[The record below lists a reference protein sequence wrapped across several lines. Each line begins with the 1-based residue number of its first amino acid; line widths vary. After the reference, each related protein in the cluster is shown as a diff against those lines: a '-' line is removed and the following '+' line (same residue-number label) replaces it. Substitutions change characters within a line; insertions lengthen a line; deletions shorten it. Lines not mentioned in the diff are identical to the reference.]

1 MSKFKSSGFLS
12 IFGMFLTIL
21 GSIITGF
28 ADKKL
33 IEESVEKIL
42 CGK

>member
-1 MSKFKSSGFLS
+1 MSKFKSSAFLS
-12 IFGMFLTIL
+12 GLGILLTII

-33 IEESVEKIL
+33 IEETVVKLFS
-42 CGK
+42 GK